1 MTASAPDALSAAAL
15 APRRKVRSRPSIAVI
30 LAVVWIALIVG
41 AALFADLLP
50 VADPDAIGRSYRA
63 EPGTAGALLGT
74 DALGR
79 DILSRV
85 LHGARMSLAVAFGAT
100 AIAAVVGT
108 TIGMIAGYRR
118 GAVDLGTD
126 ILTSTILA
134 FPPLIFLIALVAA
147 LQPGLRTL
155 VLGLA
160 IVATPSFLRVAR
172 AATIADA
179 TKEYVLAAQTL
190 GASSLRILTR
200 ELLPNVLRPVL
211 SFALVIAATLVVA
224 EGSLSF
230 LGLGVPAPAPSWGGM
245 IAQGQ
250 GDLARAPHIVLVPGL
265 FFFLTVYSLNRI
277 GDEVSARLGKGQR

>member
-50 VADPDAIGRSYRA
+50 VADPDAIGRSYRD